1 VCRLLLVI
9 REFQIVLCWLLIMD
23 IAGVAALQILD
34 VFHENKAAAL
44 RYVED
49 LTWHPYFR
57 RIQRIVPIESY
68 LVERLVGWAECFV
81 NLVQWSVSDGG
92 DS

>member
-1 VCRLLLVI
+1 
-9 REFQIVLCWLLIMD
+9 MN
-23 IAGVAALQILD
+23 IACVATLQILD
-34 VFHENKAAAL
+34 MFHENEAAAL

-49 LTWHPYFR
+49 LTRHPYFR

-68 LVERLVGWAECFV
+68 LVERLVGRAECFV
-81 NLVQWSVSDGG
+81 NLVQRSVSDGG